1 MKHKDIWLFN
11 KYSIFDE
18 KLGLV
23 YKDFQNDAFEIIL
36 CSTDYY
42 NLSQEDIVI
51 PLEESDLQYSIIAHS
66 DMIFPLL
73 KNDKNLNKKIGT
85 VTDTAIEQIGLI
97 RKDID
102 ATKNSEIRFNVGG
115 PIFYRSDKRYYMKL
129 DNLEL
134 VNHFS
139 EKAYQKLV
147 LNIPDN
153 VVVLGA
159 YRSEKSVL
167 EGIYESQSKDNFD
180 LVIKQLLALHDRKLK
195 IEDYLL
201 EVQDG
206 EFTNLSLDLEKME
219 VDIKKMYVAA

>member
-1 MKHKDIWLFN
+1 
-11 KYSIFDE
+11 
-18 KLGLV
+18 
-23 YKDFQNDAFEIIL
+23 
-36 CSTDYY
+36 
-42 NLSQEDIVI
+42 
-51 PLEESDLQYSIIAHS
+51 
-66 DMIFPLL
+66 MIFPLL

-97 RKDID
+97 RKDIE

-195 IEDYLL
+195 IKDYLL

-219 VDIKKMYVAA
+219 VDIKKIYVAA